1 MLNKMLDK
9 MLDKM
14 LLINKPKFDL
24 RTFKGGQ
31 LSNGI
36 KYVLI
41 NDTSLEKSYVSVCI
55 KIGSYANPKDF
66 GGLAHFLEHM
76 LFMGSKKYPD
86 ENHYSQRLNELGGYS
101 NAYTDVTE
109 TVYYFNVFDNG
120 LAEII
125 DIFSR
130 FFIDPLFDPDSVK
143 REINAVNSEHQK
155 NINNDGWKKFQFM
168 IDITNKDSGINEF
181 MTGSTSTLSK
191 PNIRD
196 KVIEFYK
203 KYYTTDNISITIGS
217 AKPITELEQIIID
230 TFQIIKKTTSHGF
243 TIIKPFYS
251 ENIEK
256 TFYIK
261 SITNTYKLT
270 LLWEIP
276 QQESYSDTKDY
287 TILEMILSNRS
298 ENSLYFYLKNL
309 GWLKALNIEIKHE
322 GVFIIDLILTKEGFN
337 NIKIIDS
344 ILFSCLD
351 KIFNSNLRKYAE
363 YYSQVAAI
371 NFDCLN
377 KLSMDDLCNLLSV
390 NHHYY
395 PTINVF
401 DKKFKFFKL
410 KTTQQYRNEFI
421 QYITKTN
428 LIRIIQSQTLT
439 IDTFDITKY
448 KLLKSR
454 EYLTEY
460 MDITDLIKF
469 NISKYDVNKTL
480 GCIDLINNY
489 LSVKP
494 HVVDRLDKY
503 KIPKLI
509 KKNQWYGGC
518 SKFGEP
524 LIYLWMCF
532 NNNTYFSSPTNYIL
546 TKISCSILNFMISS
560 FMSKPLDICYFI
572 YFEPKP
578 TTSSIN
584 IHIKALNDFEKLKL
598 LLDELFIF
606 IHNIDSLINKIS
618 DEYMHNLIVSIKESY
633 LNINFLNPWEYTMN
647 LVGSM
652 SFNTEYTSDT
662 LLKYIDLISINNI
675 KTYLIN
681 LFTTISPLTTLVYG
695 NIESIYLSKLFN
707 KFKDY
712 FNIQHHHLPEINDIR
727 SITKIHPNIKETSSC
742 VSYYYPVGEF
752 TPKKLILLNLIT
764 SILGQPFFEL
774 LRTKYQLGYLVR
786 MSIQSI
792 KNNYWIVQRVQSD
805 KKTSLVEDKINHFN
819 ESMIK
824 IINKAKFE
832 EFIQTL
838 KKELEEADYS
848 LSEQYNRY
856 LPEISSREFIFN
868 RNKLLVKQ
876 LNKVDKKELIA
887 FVKQNINS
895 LNRKIVIINGN

>member
-1 MLNKMLDK
+1 MLS
-9 MLDKM
+9 
-14 LLINKPKFDL
+14 INKPKFDL

-41 NDTSLEKSYVSVCI
+41 NDSSLEKSYISVCI
-55 KIGSYANPKDF
+55 KIGSYANPKEF

-86 ENHYSQRLNELGGYS
+86 ENYYSRRLNELGGYS
-101 NAYTDVTE
+101 NAYTGVLE

-130 FFIDPLFDPDSVK
+130 FFIDPLFDPDSVA
-143 REINAVNSEHQK
+143 REVNAVNSEHQK

-168 IDITNKDSGINEF
+168 VDITNKDSNINEF
-181 MTGSTSTLSK
+181 MTGSLSTLSK

-217 AKPITELEQIIID
+217 SKPITKLEQIIID
-230 TFQIIKKTTSHGF
+230 TFGTIKKTLGH
-243 TIIKPFYS
+243 IYMVQKPFYS
-251 ENIEK
+251 ENRGK
-256 TFYIK
+256 TFFIK

-270 LLWEIP
+270 LIWEIP
-276 QQESYSDTKDY
+276 IQESYGDSKDY
-287 TILEMILSNRS
+287 MILEMILSNQS

-309 GWLKALNIEIKHE
+309 GWLKAINIEIKYE
-322 GVFIIDLILTKEGFN
+322 GVFIIDLVLTKEGFN
-337 NIKIIDS
+337 NIKMIDS
-344 ILFSCLD
+344 ILFSYLE
-351 KIFNSNLRKYAE
+351 KILNSNLRKYAE
-363 YYSQVAAI
+363 YYSQVAAV

-395 PTINVF
+395 PTINIF
-401 DKKFKFFKL
+401 DKEFKFFKL
-410 KTTQQYRNEFI
+410 KTTHHYKNEFM
-421 QYITKTN
+421 QYITKAN
-428 LIRIIQSQTLT
+428 LIRIIQSQTL
-439 IDTFDITKY
+439 IIGIFNISKL

-454 EYLTEY
+454 EYFTEY
-460 MDITDLIKF
+460 IDITDIITPPIIKPH
-469 NISKYDVNKTL
+469 IRLLD
-480 GCIDLINNY
+480 IDLSNDY
-489 LSVKP
+489 LTVKP
-494 HVVDRLDKY
+494 YVVQKLDKY

-532 NNNTYFSSPTNYIL
+532 NNNTYFSSPKNYIL
-546 TKISCSILNFMISS
+546 TKISCLILNFMISS

-584 IHIKALNDFEKLKL
+584 IHIKALNDLEKLDL
-598 LLDELFIF
+598 LLNELFIF
-606 IHNIDSLINKIS
+606 INKIDDLINKIS
-618 DEYMHNLIVSIKESY
+618 DEYIRNLIVSIKESY
-633 LNINFLNPWEYTMN
+633 QNINFLNPWEYTIK
-647 LVGSM
+647 LVSSM
-652 SFNTEYTSDT
+652 SFDTEYTNIE

-675 KTYLIN
+675 KTYLIKI
-681 LFTTISPLTTLVYG
+681 FTTISPLTTLVYG
-695 NIESIYLSKLFN
+695 NIKSIYLSNLFN

-712 FNIQHHHLPEINDIR
+712 FNTSHHHLPNINNIC
-727 SITKIHPNIKETSSC
+727 SITKIHPNQKETSSC
-742 VSYYYPVGEF
+742 VSYYYPTGEF
-752 TPKKLILLNLIT
+752 NPKKIILLNLLI
-764 SILGQPFFEL
+764 SILAQPFFEL
-774 LRTKYQLGYLVR
+774 LRTKYQLGYLVH
-786 MSIQSI
+786 MSIHSI

-805 KKTSLVEDKINHFN
+805 KKPSIIEEKINHFN
-819 ESMIK
+819 ENIIK
-824 IINKAKFE
+824 IINKANFE
-832 EFIQTL
+832 EFIKTL

-856 LPEISSREFIFN
+856 QPEISSRQFIFN

-876 LNKVDKKELIA
+876 VDKVDKKELIK
-887 FVKQNINS
+887 FVKKNIN
-895 LNRKIVIINGN
+895 NQNKKTIIINGH